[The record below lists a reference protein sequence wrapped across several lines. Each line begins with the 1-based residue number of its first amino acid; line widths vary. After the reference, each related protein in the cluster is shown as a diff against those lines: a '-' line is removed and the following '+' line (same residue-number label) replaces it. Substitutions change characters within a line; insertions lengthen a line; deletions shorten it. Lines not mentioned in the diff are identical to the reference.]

1 MLREGPAN
9 ERVCTWEAF
18 TPLNTLILPGLS
30 FPGTHNLSPLQG
42 VEEEQWMTPAR
53 ELESMKHGCTIVFY

>member
-30 FPGTHNLSPLQG
+30 FPGTQPFPLTG
-42 VEEEQWMTPAR
+42 GIGRTMDDT
-53 ELESMKHGCTIVFY
+53 SKGT